1 MEIAPLQ
8 LLKPMEV
15 PLLQA
20 AGNPTASAAT
30 MAAGPVELSMISGT
44 KASASSPAVD
54 FQKTMM
60 EGLTQVNDSQNEAM
74 QKVSDFLEGKGPAL
88 HAVMLSMEQANMNL
102 EFAVQLRNK
111 VMDAYSEIM
120 RTQI

>member
-1 MEIAPLQ
+1 
-8 LLKPMEV
+8 
-15 PLLQA
+15 
-20 AGNPTASAAT
+20 